1 MVFFFSFFSRQFR
14 KPLKIL
20 GYKKREEKLTQ
31 ISILF
36 VYEYHLISL
45 IETFSMLKIKM
56 HVFDSVY
63 SVIKRE
69 WFLTKMCLK
78 ILLSTIMLSFS
89 DNVLEVISLKS
100 VPMPLMSTML
110 LLNTD
115 PLHAYPVVGE
125 IFVGQRP
132 ML

>member
-1 MVFFFSFFSRQFR
+1 MVFFSFFCRQFR

-20 GYKKREEKLTQ
+20 GYKKREEKLIQ

-56 HVFDSVY
+56 HVFDNVY
-63 SVIKRE
+63 SVIKRK

>member
-1 MVFFFSFFSRQFR
+1 MVFFFSFFSQQFR

-20 GYKKREEKLTQ
+20 GYKKKLIQ

-56 HVFDSVY
+56 HAFDSVY

-89 DNVLEVISLKS
+89 DNVLEVTSLKS
-100 VPMPLMSTML
+100 VPMPLMSMML
-110 LLNTD
+110 LLNAD
-115 PLHAYPVVGE
+115 PLHAYPVVRE
-125 IFVGQRP
+125 IFLGRRP
-132 ML
+132 MP